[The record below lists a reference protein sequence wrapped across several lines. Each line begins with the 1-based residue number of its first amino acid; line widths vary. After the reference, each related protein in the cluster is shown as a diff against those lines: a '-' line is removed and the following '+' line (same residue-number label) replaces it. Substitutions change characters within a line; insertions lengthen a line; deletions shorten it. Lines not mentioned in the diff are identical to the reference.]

1 MNQCTGKLIL
11 NQYRNVENV
20 INIKCTLEQIQR
32 FLIMFHLFRVKFT
45 DSTTGLKIE
54 KVGGKTR
61 VAQTLVRKI
70 TDSKSY

>member
-1 MNQCTGKLIL
+1 
-11 NQYRNVENV
+11 
-20 INIKCTLEQIQR
+20 
-32 FLIMFHLFRVKFT
+32 MFHLFRVKFT